1 MVMATIDKDMAEFRL
16 QDGRIFRIL
25 QVDHQSNFKPYIWD
39 KDESSWVAVDWLGDF
54 GRVGK
59 HFYRDALATFVSL
72 VPLD

>member
-16 QDGRIFRIL
+16 QDGRIFRICQMTPESKYKVYL
-25 QVDHQSNFKPYIWD
+25 WD
-39 KDESSWVAVDWLGDF
+39 TDDLSWIETESF
-54 GRVGK
+54 GEGGK